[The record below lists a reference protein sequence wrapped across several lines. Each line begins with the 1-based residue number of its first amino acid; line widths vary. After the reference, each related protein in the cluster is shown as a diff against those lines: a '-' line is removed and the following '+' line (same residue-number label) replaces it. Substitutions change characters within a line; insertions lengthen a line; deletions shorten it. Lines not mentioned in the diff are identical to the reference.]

1 MSLDAPAG
9 QGGFG
14 ELREGVLA
22 QARIVLALTMRE
34 IHVRYAREN
43 IGFLWIVGEPILFCF
58 GVIAI
63 RSFLPFFPRE
73 QHGMSLVGF
82 VMTGYMPFLLFRH
95 MMSRGIH
102 CVRDNHN
109 VLYHR
114 RIRIID
120 LFLARMILEA
130 AGTIIAFAGGCALFT
145 ATGLMEPPQ
154 DLLLLYAG
162 WAYAIWFCAALAIA
176 VGAASEISTLVE
188 RLYNPFSYLSLP
200 VSGAFYMVNWLP
212 TEWQNYALWIPLVHF
227 FEMIRGGYFG
237 EAVTARYDIGYIT
250 AVCLGLTIA
259 ALALVSYIRKRVAVA

>member
-1 MSLDAPAG
+1 MTVGAEDG
-9 QGGFG
+9 RRGFSG
-14 ELREGVLA
+14 LREGFAA
-22 QARIVLALTMRE
+22 QARVVTALTMRE

-102 CVRDNHN
+102 CVRDNHA

-114 RIRIID
+114 RVRIID

-130 AGTIIAFAGGCALFT
+130 TGTMIAFAAGCTLFV
-145 ATGLMEPPQ
+145 AAGLMVPPHS
-154 DLLLLYAG
+154 LLLLYLG
-162 WAYAIWFCAALAIA
+162 WGYAIWFCAALAIA
-176 VGAASEISTLVE
+176 VGAASEITTLVE
-188 RLYNPFSYLSLP
+188 RLYNPLSYLSLP
-200 VSGAFYMVNWLP
+200 ISGAFYMVSWLP
-212 TEWQNYALWIPLVHF
+212 SEWQSYALWIPLVHF
-227 FEMIRGGYFG
+227 FEMIRSGYFG
-237 EAVTARYDIGYIT
+237 DAVTPHYDIGYIT
-250 AVCLGLTIA
+250 AVCLALTFA
-259 ALALVSYIRKRVAVA
+259 ALALIAYIRNRVAVA